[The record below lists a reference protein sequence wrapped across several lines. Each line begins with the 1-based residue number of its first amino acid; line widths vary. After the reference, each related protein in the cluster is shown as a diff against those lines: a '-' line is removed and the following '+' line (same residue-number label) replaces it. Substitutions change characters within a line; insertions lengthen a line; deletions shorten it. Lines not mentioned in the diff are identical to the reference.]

1 MLNILLLIE
10 YQEPLS
16 SHEIGEAIRYLF
28 YIAFFIGAIKFLNGV
43 TEQKKEETLKRKKK
57 EELRKKKTKEKEEKA
72 LDKLISEEM
81 IFIKWKEK
89 KESLELSI
97 ENEKNTLKILEGYIK
112 DLEQTLGKPPSFNEF
127 IDYFIQKLSNIKIKK
142 TEEIYSYLVTCWES
156 NNNQRVDYDFV
167 YNNTFIKAALF
178 KDIKLEKNNTT
189 NKAVNTATKID
200 EPQANLTDFNTN
212 LWLEVEERF
221 KYNYPVQVYIIDTK
235 EEYYSVNIIVPDYGV
250 PISDY
255 KNFSGKTGILPI
267 KSLFQN
273 IRETK
278 NDEIQSYIGKLINTR
293 IVFIDKKL
301 DQVILEPLVK
311 V

>member
-1 MLNILLLIE
+1 ME
-10 YQEPLS
+10 
-16 SHEIGEAIRYLF
+16 R
-28 YIAFFIGAIKFLNGV
+28 
-43 TEQKKEETLKRKKK
+43 
-57 EELRKKKTKEKEEKA
+57 
-72 LDKLISEEM
+72 
-81 IFIKWKEK
+81 K

-97 ENEKNTLKILEGYIK
+97 ENEKNTQKILEGYIK
-112 DLEQTLGKPPSFNEF
+112 DLEQALGKPPSFNEF

-142 TEEIYSYLVTCWES
+142 TEEIYSYLVTYWES
-156 NNNQRVDYDFV
+156 NKNQRVDYDFV

-189 NKAVNTATKID
+189 NKAVNTSTKID

-221 KYNYPVQVYIIDTK
+221 KYNYPVQVYILDTK

-255 KNFSGKTGILPI
+255 KNFPGKIGILPI

-278 NDEIQSYIGKLINTR
+278 DDEIKNYIGKLINTR
-293 IVFIDKKL
+293 IVFIDKEMDK
-301 DQVILEPLVK
+301 VILEPLVK